1 MLKEMGKLCKWRPWM
16 EKTPPPTGHP
26 SQRDLRSGQLQLKA
40 RSVGSAHSTTDTI
53 LFGLGKINCMSFKQ
67 RMASEL
73 YFVTSKTAFTIP
85 YLELCYYRL
94 LRAKTSPGQEAAV
107 RHLVHSE
114 SLAMFWQHHSFRDHL
129 LHAVEGYALAR
140 RTPDE
145 VIPFNLDYPAKHVV
159 KVKNPLLLFHPVKPV
174 CEPRRTVAQKGRP
187 MKLLPEHER
196 SCHCK
201 KKDAVRQVL
210 PDRTAGWQ
218 LAMDPKTGKV
228 LGAYEHIINDRNE
241 DKVALLQKV
250 LAMPNM
256 NVDVLVHDDACH
268 FEQYVDKTKSDG
280 FDHIRF
286 YLVDT
291 FHMKNH
297 KCSKSVRTR
306 KEKTR
311 LKDVKTSNLR
321 NLQLMAPPNELLPE
335 QLEAPEPQILDK
347 GSLPLLQQHLA
358 FPASHHHPA
367 LHGPVP
373 IEKQE
378 VM

>member
-1 MLKEMGKLCKWRPWM
+1 M

-201 KKDAVRQVL
+201 KRMQCGKCFLIA
-210 PDRTAGWQ
+210 Q
-218 LAMDPKTGKV
+218 LAGSLQWTQRLARC
-228 LGAYEHIINDRNE
+228 LGPMSTSSTTE
-241 DKVALLQKV
+241 
-250 LAMPNM
+250 M
-256 NVDVLVHDDACH
+256 
-268 FEQYVDKTKSDG
+268 KTKW
-280 FDHIRF
+280 
-286 YLVDT
+286 L
-291 FHMKNH
+291 
-297 KCSKSVRTR
+297 CSRRSWLCPT
-306 KEKTR
+306 
-311 LKDVKTSNLR
+311 
-321 NLQLMAPPNELLPE
+321 
-335 QLEAPEPQILDK
+335 
-347 GSLPLLQQHLA
+347 
-358 FPASHHHPA
+358 
-367 LHGPVP
+367 
-373 IEKQE
+373 
-378 VM
+378 